1 MQVRSNNVTYITL
14 ANVIWHY
21 LSVIMD
27 HFSRRVIAW
36 SLSERRDAGF
46 QSPQYIKR
54 LKIEVV
60 QAVLFSIQVKARNIL
75 LLRFANV
82 WFVLISTKV

>member
-1 MQVRSNNVTYITL
+1 MQVRSNNVTYIKL
-14 ANVIWHY
+14 ANVIWQY

-36 SLSERRDAGF
+36 SLSEWRDAGL
-46 QSPQYIKR
+46 SVATIDR
-54 LKIEVV
+54 AVKIEVV
-60 QAVLFSIQVKARNIL
+60 QAVLFSIQIKARNIL